1 MSPKQQRGEATADL
15 LLRAALRVFVEQG
28 EQKVTVNAVTRAS
41 GVSLGSLYHHFG
53 SIDGLLAALGGRLL
67 GRMLE
72 ELVGSLSAARD
83 ARSGIEALVTAYLR
97 FTREQR
103 DAALFLHSSYADRVG
118 WAQGRAIRD
127 AQEARLSPLA
137 AWLDPLVAA
146 GEIAPL
152 PQPLI
157 EAMIL
162 GPVVAV
168 ARRWLAGYGD
178 VDLDEAARELP
189 ERIWLALRP
198 GL

>member
-1 MSPKQQRGEATADL
+1 MSPKQQRGEVTADL
-15 LLRAALRVFVEQG
+15 LLQAALRVFVEQG
-28 EQKVTVNAVTRAS
+28 EQKVTVNAVCQAS

-53 SIDGLLAALGGRLL
+53 SIDGLFVALGHRWL

-72 ELVGSLSAARD
+72 ELTGSLVGARD
-83 ARSGIEALVTAYLR
+83 ARSGIEAVVAAYLR
-97 FTREQR
+97 FTQEHR
-103 DAALFLHSSYADRVG
+103 DAALFLHSSYAERYG

-127 AQEARLSPLA
+127 AQEARLSPVA

-152 PQPLI
+152 PQPLV
-157 EAMIL
+157 ESLIL

-178 VDLDEAARELP
+178 VDLDEAARVLP
-189 ERIWLALRP
+189 DRIWQALRS
-198 GL
+198 